1 MVTGEILLGI
11 PYYWYYRHYT
21 TPTRYYTTSLYKYT
35 LLLVSIQGSTVL
47 LVLGYMG
54 L

>member
-21 TPTRYYTTSLYKYT
+21 TPSYSQYYSLYKYT
-35 LLLVSIQGSTVL
+35 LLLVLRVGRSWGSQGI
-47 LVLGYMG
+47 GY
-54 L
+54 

>member
-21 TPTRYYTTSLYKYT
+21 IHTYPLVPRNYLPLLPTIL
-35 LLLVSIQGSTVL
+35 
-47 LVLGYMG
+47 
-54 L
+54 